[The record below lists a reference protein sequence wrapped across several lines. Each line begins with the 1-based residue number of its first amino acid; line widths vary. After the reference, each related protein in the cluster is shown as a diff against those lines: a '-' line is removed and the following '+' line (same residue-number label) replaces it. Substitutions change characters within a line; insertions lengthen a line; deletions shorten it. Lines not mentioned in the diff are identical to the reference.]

1 MASTTAAYNP
11 GQFSEPDPVG
21 EFGVAGSTLIHE
33 GHMCAVDTSGA
44 GIVEPATPAANRRFA
59 GVSTKT
65 VDNSAGAAGA
75 LKVPLRTGDFSFDMK
90 YGDTFDD
97 GDVGAP
103 AYVDTSTK
111 VKKTQGSN
119 SIQAGIVRRL
129 AADGRVIIRTGAG
142 A

>member
-1 MASTTAAYNP
+1 MASTTAEYNP
-11 GQFSEPDPVG
+11 GQFSQPDPVG
-21 EFGVAGSTLIHE
+21 EFGVAASTLIHE
-33 GHMCAVDTSGA
+33 GHMCAVASDGS

-65 VDNSAGAAGA
+65 VDNSAGSAGD
-75 LKVPLRTGDFSFDMK
+75 LKIPLITGDFAFDMK
-90 YGDTFDD
+90 SGDTFDD

-103 AYVDTSTK
+103 AYVDTSTT

-129 AADGRVIIRTGAG
+129 AADGRVIIRTGVG